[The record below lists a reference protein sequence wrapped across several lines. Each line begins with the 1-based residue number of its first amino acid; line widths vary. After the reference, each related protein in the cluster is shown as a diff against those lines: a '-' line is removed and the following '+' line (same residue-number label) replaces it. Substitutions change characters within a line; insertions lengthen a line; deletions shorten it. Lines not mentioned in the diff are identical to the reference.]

1 MPVLEALRTRFE
13 ALDVGLMMQRPSS
26 LALEGF
32 QTGDIA
38 AATTATA
45 TTTIVA
51 ATIATETTT
60 AATATVTTA
69 ATTTMAAAT
78 TIAATAMTTATATT
92 ATAIPTTTIVA
103 AAPSSASAAPWQS
116 LEDPIE
122 AMEDAPTPASGF
134 IFPRRAPC
142 HLHMAATLSRLSVDS
157 VEVLFPFAEI
167 LEPQR
172 MVIMST
178 VRACLQGK
186 HVLLES
192 PTGTGKTMAL
202 LCAALAA
209 QRHFALTT
217 GCAPRVIFC
226 TRTHQQVKQVVKEAR
241 RSPYRPWLQIVG
253 SREQGLCTE
262 PSVLQAARDDDT
274 KSSQV
279 CRGARRLAERPR
291 SSVIGADGRAP
302 PAAGADGSPV
312 CNQWT
317 SLADPSVVTAAHR
330 EMRNHN
336 NNSNS
341 NNNSNNNNQHAMLDV
356 EDLGDL
362 GRRLGA
368 CPYFL
373 SRAALPNAELV
384 ICPYNYVLEPS
395 IASTTGLLEDSC
407 IVIIDEGHNLE
418 DTCCEAGSAYI
429 SSSALTEIENRI
441 DQALIYLNDF
451 HSEEEGVD
459 SQTILVLRDSVRR
472 LKQLCLDTLHAFLEA
487 NEGQLH
493 EDRISCK
500 TWNSTL
506 ESPPTIAD
514 FLTRSGLPESFA
526 GAVKAL
532 QETLQQRGQGGAPR
546 LAGLASQVM
555 KALGELE
562 SLANTLVLCRERPT
576 QYKIHLEAV
585 RDLRSSSQLDPIS
598 SQGFPIRS
606 SQGLPFRS
614 SQGRSVNSQSVNTQ
628 GRSVGS
634 SQGWSVE
641 LSILLVHPEAVFQ
654 SLATAAHCVVIAS
667 GTLAPTASFA
677 AELGSAFA
685 ERLLCPPVEAPNV
698 IDSSQLGVAFVG
710 TSRRGIELRCVRDR
724 LQQDDFLCELGRTV
738 LEIVAAIPGGVL
750 VFLPSRPTLEAA
762 VQEWRKPGSNRSP
775 SLWDRLASHK
785 GLLAIEGGG
794 PDAAQALARHEAAS
808 SREGGAV
815 LFCVYRGRSSEGMS
829 LSDDAV
835 RGVVCV
841 GIPLPP
847 LKPAVRLKRDY
858 NDAVAALSVSGGRRG
873 LDGDSWCHLGAH
885 RAVNQ
890 ALGRAVR
897 HRHDYGAI
905 VLVDARWTVQG
916 SLRAVKYLP
925 LWLRQLMGLASS
937 ARGEHLA
944 CPVGQLIGQLKRHFV
959 PADAGQEMQVTC
971 DGPCGNL
978 SAHLAVTCQGTS
990 GAAAQVPGESTRTMA
1005 VAAVEVAGAPSFATL
1020 LLDASSLRPGRYY
1033 QLCVDHGLG
1042 QTGASGQQIYVAS
1055 VTGAMPKMIRADVGQ
1070 ALAFDCEVCSTRPD
1084 DSHVRLADGTALSGR
1099 LEIFHDGA
1107 WGSVCGR
1114 NFTDVEAS
1122 VVCHQLGLVGG
1133 ESLGA
1138 SSASGSGPIWMSGVG
1153 CKGSETGLG
1162 QCSHAGWDVHNCS
1175 HTEDVAVLCSHTV
1188 DSPKMCCTSKSQVFL
1203 ALASG
1208 PSCADAAVNSEAG
1221 GHARSDFVMMQGAG
1235 TAWTVSLEAGALS
1248 VGSYYSLCID
1258 GDGSFG
1264 PLDPGAVDL
1273 IYITPLSQL
1282 GTVAIMKRTFQRML
1296 IHCDSSCTTS
1306 TEVFLATHCDNSSAP
1321 ALEQTA
1327 AAQLLGSGELWEAT
1341 VDASSLTLGQT
1352 YRVCLDR
1359 DGASKSAFPVGDSG
1373 LLAYVSNV
1381 DSAPVALASKLQS
1394 ATLTCEGCSS
1404 ATEVYLTSGVC
1415 DGTVIPAVPWASLG
1429 AAGGSEWTVLLDGRS
1444 IKTGKHYRLC
1454 VDLDG
1459 ENGTLLGGPSR
1470 FEVGGLFLSVYTG
1483 DPADYSCLGADSLVG
1498 LVPQPVLCMPS
1509 RLGRCTGQGFVGF
1522 RAGPLNTAQ
1531 LISLLKRLGVTQG
1544 STQVFL
1550 NQLTFSPDDELSL
1563 LGFPPLEV
1571 DRPAGMAHAHEVTG
1585 LMKERQE
1592 SRPEQWTM
1600 SAQHWFDIIE
1610 FCKTSPRYAALK
1622 TSKPIVNMYDI
1633 NSLFVKPWSKDTGCS
1648 LAVLMSR
1655 ESVQN
1660 AQLMISHCWGEDLEQ
1675 TEEALCRHFDVCRVP
1690 LTTAIWFC
1698 VFSNYQA
1705 EDDAGPSLSDQ
1716 LAMEPFARVIG
1727 SYALK
1732 TRNGGYGMVAV
1743 HTASADLYSRLWCVH
1758 EVERAISQE
1767 DVLLTASLSEQYV
1780 RGVTDRVDIF
1790 VERGC
1795 SAKDCLEAA
1804 DIQVSTIKA
1813 RCGNL
1818 SDEKMLVEQILK
1830 QEGGFR
1836 QLDAVVTCFRKEQLP
1851 TQVFLALVGRTDLHL
1866 GDASKAAQAD
1876 YGVVCAAV
1884 QRRGLDTLKFA
1895 AEEVKHEVRLTY
1907 VLCLMLGM
1915 PFGAQSAA
1923 DRTAAIKQLTS
1934 LTILDVNLQAKN
1946 LGEDAGKALT
1956 ECVEQ
1961 LSDLSSLCVD
1971 LSQNSLAEEGGK
1983 ALAESLAQ
1991 LRNLTGLSLDMCH
2004 NSLCCNVGKAI
2015 AAALAT
2021 LNLLTSLTLNLN
2033 DNSMADDGGRAIGQ
2047 SLAQL
2052 MQITDLTLSFA
2063 YNSLGDASCR
2073 ATAEGMSQLKQLS
2086 SLALDLSKNSICND
2100 GISAL
2105 TGAVSQ
2111 LTLLTKLDLNLS
2123 RNTLGEGGT
2132 TTTTPTTTTATS
2144 VIAEC
2149 VAQLTQLK
2157 MLTNFTFNIAYISL
2171 GDDGARAF
2179 AQALAQLTQLTNLT
2193 LILRYNG
2200 LGNDAGK
2207 AIGEGVGEL
2216 WQLTSLKLDLYNNSL
2231 LGADGATA
2239 LVAGLGQLK
2248 QLACLSLDLSNND
2261 LGEAGGAAIGD
2272 GVAQLTQLSSLTL
2285 DVYNATLGDAGG
2297 KAVAE
2302 GVAWLTQ
2309 LDSLTLNLAFNDLGD
2324 LSCQAVA

>member
-1 MPVLEALRTRFE
+1 
-13 ALDVGLMMQRPSS
+13 
-26 LALEGF
+26 
-32 QTGDIA
+32 
-38 AATTATA
+38 
-45 TTTIVA
+45 
-51 ATIATETTT
+51 
-60 AATATVTTA
+60 
-69 ATTTMAAAT
+69 
-78 TIAATAMTTATATT
+78 
-92 ATAIPTTTIVA
+92 
-103 AAPSSASAAPWQS
+103 
-116 LEDPIE
+116 
-122 AMEDAPTPASGF
+122 
-134 IFPRRAPC
+134 
-142 HLHMAATLSRLSVDS
+142 MAATLSRLSVDS

-317 SLADPSVVTAAHR
+317 SLADPSVVT
-330 EMRNHN
+330 
-336 NNSNS
+336 
-341 NNNSNNNNQHAMLDV
+341 
-356 EDLGDL
+356 DLGDL

-944 CPVGQLIGQLKRHFV
+944 CPVGQLIGQLKRHFDSRR
-959 PADAGQEMQVTC
+959 AQHQAAT
-971 DGPCGNL
+971 
-978 SAHLAVTCQGTS
+978 TS
-990 GAAAQVPGESTRTMA
+990 
-1005 VAAVEVAGAPSFATL
+1005 
-1020 LLDASSLRPGRYY
+1020 
-1033 QLCVDHGLG
+1033 
-1042 QTGASGQQIYVAS
+1042 
-1055 VTGAMPKMIRADVGQ
+1055 
-1070 ALAFDCEVCSTRPD
+1070 ALA
-1084 DSHVRLADGTALSGR
+1084 ADTAT
-1099 LEIFHDGA
+1099 A
-1107 WGSVCGR
+1107 
-1114 NFTDVEAS
+1114 TAP
-1122 VVCHQLGLVGG
+1122 QT
-1133 ESLGA
+1133 A
-1138 SSASGSGPIWMSGVG
+1138 SASTATA
-1153 CKGSETGLG
+1153 ET
-1162 QCSHAGWDVHNCS
+1162 
-1175 HTEDVAVLCSHTV
+1175 
-1188 DSPKMCCTSKSQVFL
+1188 
-1203 ALASG
+1203 
-1208 PSCADAAVNSEAG
+1208 
-1221 GHARSDFVMMQGAG
+1221 
-1235 TAWTVSLEAGALS
+1235 
-1248 VGSYYSLCID
+1248 
-1258 GDGSFG
+1258 
-1264 PLDPGAVDL
+1264 
-1273 IYITPLSQL
+1273 
-1282 GTVAIMKRTFQRML
+1282 
-1296 IHCDSSCTTS
+1296 TTS
-1306 TEVFLATHCDNSSAP
+1306 TATAPQTSLASESASMATGAATAHTAPEEFSEDVSQASEV
-1321 ALEQTA
+1321 QY
-1327 AAQLLGSGELWEAT
+1327 
-1341 VDASSLTLGQT
+1341 ASSR
-1352 YRVCLDR
+1352 RV
-1359 DGASKSAFPVGDSG
+1359 
-1373 LLAYVSNV
+1373 
-1381 DSAPVALASKLQS
+1381 
-1394 ATLTCEGCSS
+1394 
-1404 ATEVYLTSGVC
+1404 
-1415 DGTVIPAVPWASLG
+1415 
-1429 AAGGSEWTVLLDGRS
+1429 RS
-1444 IKTGKHYRLC
+1444 
-1454 VDLDG
+1454 
-1459 ENGTLLGGPSR
+1459 
-1470 FEVGGLFLSVYTG
+1470 
-1483 DPADYSCLGADSLVG
+1483 
-1498 LVPQPVLCMPS
+1498 
-1509 RLGRCTGQGFVGF
+1509 
-1522 RAGPLNTAQ
+1522 
-1531 LISLLKRLGVTQG
+1531 
-1544 STQVFL
+1544 
-1550 NQLTFSPDDELSL
+1550 
-1563 LGFPPLEV
+1563 
-1571 DRPAGMAHAHEVTG
+1571 
-1585 LMKERQE
+1585 
-1592 SRPEQWTM
+1592 
-1600 SAQHWFDIIE
+1600 
-1610 FCKTSPRYAALK
+1610 
-1622 TSKPIVNMYDI
+1622 
-1633 NSLFVKPWSKDTGCS
+1633 
-1648 LAVLMSR
+1648 
-1655 ESVQN
+1655 
-1660 AQLMISHCWGEDLEQ
+1660 
-1675 TEEALCRHFDVCRVP
+1675 RV
-1690 LTTAIWFC
+1690 
-1698 VFSNYQA
+1698 
-1705 EDDAGPSLSDQ
+1705 
-1716 LAMEPFARVIG
+1716 
-1727 SYALK
+1727 
-1732 TRNGGYGMVAV
+1732 
-1743 HTASADLYSRLWCVH
+1743 
-1758 EVERAISQE
+1758 
-1767 DVLLTASLSEQYV
+1767 
-1780 RGVTDRVDIF
+1780 
-1790 VERGC
+1790 
-1795 SAKDCLEAA
+1795 
-1804 DIQVSTIKA
+1804 
-1813 RCGNL
+1813 
-1818 SDEKMLVEQILK
+1818 
-1830 QEGGFR
+1830 
-1836 QLDAVVTCFRKEQLP
+1836 
-1851 TQVFLALVGRTDLHL
+1851 
-1866 GDASKAAQAD
+1866 
-1876 YGVVCAAV
+1876 
-1884 QRRGLDTLKFA
+1884 
-1895 AEEVKHEVRLTY
+1895 
-1907 VLCLMLGM
+1907 
-1915 PFGAQSAA
+1915 
-1923 DRTAAIKQLTS
+1923 
-1934 LTILDVNLQAKN
+1934 
-1946 LGEDAGKALT
+1946 
-1956 ECVEQ
+1956 
-1961 LSDLSSLCVD
+1961 
-1971 LSQNSLAEEGGK
+1971 
-1983 ALAESLAQ
+1983 
-1991 LRNLTGLSLDMCH
+1991 
-2004 NSLCCNVGKAI
+2004 
-2015 AAALAT
+2015 
-2021 LNLLTSLTLNLN
+2021 
-2033 DNSMADDGGRAIGQ
+2033 
-2047 SLAQL
+2047 
-2052 MQITDLTLSFA
+2052 
-2063 YNSLGDASCR
+2063 
-2073 ATAEGMSQLKQLS
+2073 
-2086 SLALDLSKNSICND
+2086 
-2100 GISAL
+2100 
-2105 TGAVSQ
+2105 
-2111 LTLLTKLDLNLS
+2111 
-2123 RNTLGEGGT
+2123 
-2132 TTTTPTTTTATS
+2132 
-2144 VIAEC
+2144 
-2149 VAQLTQLK
+2149 
-2157 MLTNFTFNIAYISL
+2157 
-2171 GDDGARAF
+2171 
-2179 AQALAQLTQLTNLT
+2179 
-2193 LILRYNG
+2193 
-2200 LGNDAGK
+2200 
-2207 AIGEGVGEL
+2207 
-2216 WQLTSLKLDLYNNSL
+2216 
-2231 LGADGATA
+2231 
-2239 LVAGLGQLK
+2239 
-2248 QLACLSLDLSNND
+2248 
-2261 LGEAGGAAIGD
+2261 
-2272 GVAQLTQLSSLTL
+2272 
-2285 DVYNATLGDAGG
+2285 
-2297 KAVAE
+2297 
-2302 GVAWLTQ
+2302 
-2309 LDSLTLNLAFNDLGD
+2309 
-2324 LSCQAVA
+2324 